1 LDASL
6 QALVKACLQSRED
19 FAKET
24 LLPDTHNDLRYPIG
38 PMPEPGPVTLQDR
51 LAAVEV
57 IAQTP
62 AHFADAVGGLSAEQ
76 IDMPYR
82 EGGWTVRQVV
92 HHVGD
97 SHMTAFHRIRRTL
110 TEDVP
115 TLQGYNEK
123 LFANLP
129 DSAGP
134 IEWSLQLLEG
144 VHARWVMMLN
154 GLTEAQWQRKMNHSE
169 RGLSTI
175 DQATQLYSWHSQH
188 HLAHIMNLRKAK
200 GW

>member
-1 LDASL
+1 VS
-6 QALVKACLQSRED
+6 
-19 FAKET
+19 
-24 LLPDTHNDLRYPIG
+24 DTHNDLRYPVG
-38 PMPEPGPVTLQDR
+38 PQPEPGPVTLDDR
-51 LAAVEV
+51 LKAIEV
-57 IAQTP
+57 LSQTP
-62 AHFADAVGGLSAEQ
+62 AGFAAAVSGLSEAQ
-76 IDMPYR
+76 LDTPYR

-115 TLQGYNEK
+115 TVQGYHEQ

-134 IEWSLQLLEG
+134 VEWSLQVLEG
-144 VHARWVMMLN
+144 LHARWVMMLN
-154 GLTEAQWQRKMNHSE
+154 GLTEAQWQRNLNHSE

-175 DQATQLYSWHSQH
+175 DQATQLYRWHSLH
-188 HLAHIMNLRKAK
+188 HLAHITNLRKSK

>member
-1 LDASL
+1 MS
-6 QALVKACLQSRED
+6 
-19 FAKET
+19 
-24 LLPDTHNDLRYPIG
+24 DTHNDFRYPIG
-38 PMPEPGPVTLQDR
+38 PMPVPGPVTLEGR
-51 LAAVEV
+51 LSAIEV
-57 IAQTP
+57 LAQTP
-62 AHFADAVGGLSAEQ
+62 AHFIKAVSGLSAAQ
-76 IDMPYR
+76 LDTPYR

-154 GLTEAQWQRKMNHSE
+154 GLTEPQWQRQMNHSE

-175 DQATQLYSWHSQH
+175 DQATELYRWHSQH
-188 HLAHIMNLRKAK
+188 HLAHITNLRKAK